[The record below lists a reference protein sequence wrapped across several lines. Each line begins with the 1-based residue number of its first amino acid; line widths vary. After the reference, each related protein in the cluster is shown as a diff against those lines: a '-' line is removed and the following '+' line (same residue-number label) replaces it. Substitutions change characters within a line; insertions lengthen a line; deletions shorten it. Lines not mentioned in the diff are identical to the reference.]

1 MRNINGTIPGCAVD
15 PRFGR
20 CQYFVIVDSETM
32 EYEAMQNPSIGA
44 VRRRRNTG
52 STDCCR

>member
-1 MRNINGTIPGCAVD
+1 MKICVTSTGPSPDAPVD

-20 CQYFVIVDSETM
+20 CQYFMIVDSETM

-44 VRRRRNTG
+44 SG
-52 STDCCR
+52 GTDCCR